1 MRRTRRYSWR
11 QTMKKTVLID
21 GKEVEI
27 DLITAKD
34 LPKETEEEFED
45 DKDE

>member
-1 MRRTRRYSWR
+1 MRRTLRSLWR
-11 QTMKKTVLID
+11 QTMKKIVLID

-34 LPKETEEEFED
+34 LPKETEEEFEG